1 MQGTP
6 KGVERTPP
14 ARHNKAIIAMDK
26 IDYCMLSDT
35 QRMIWDAYRSTLRET
50 KESMMNPITAWA
62 TPRRSKDMYL
72 TTALKTIMLVEKR
85 INTFRSQYAK
95 VVRDFGTVIEDM
107 NDAYMSYAFSYMK
120 ENGYTQYTQID
131 GMACRLH
138 DIELQAL
145 RQNILM
151 STVDKDARNEQYQS
165 LKQTWRKH
173 YLSVFPKPLR
183 EQLYKILLT

>member
-1 MQGTP
+1 
-6 KGVERTPP
+6 
-14 ARHNKAIIAMDK
+14 MDK

-62 TPRRSKDMYL
+62 TPRRSKDIYL
-72 TTALKTIMLVEKR
+72 TTALKTIMLAEKR
-85 INTFRSQYAK
+85 INTFRSQYAQ

-107 NDAYMSYAFSYMK
+107 NDVYMSYAFSCME

-145 RQNILM
+145 RQNNLM
-151 STVDKDARNEQYQS
+151 ATVDKNARNEQYQS

-183 EQLYKILLT
+183 EQLNKIFLT